1 VTPAW
6 EKTRNSI
13 QNNAALINPLPV
25 NASFLS
31 SHKFRRNTPQIVTL
45 KDGMKKETNHDSV
58 EMKQKLEAFERL
70 LNIMDDLRTGC
81 PWDREQT
88 MESLRHLT
96 IEEVYELSDAILD
109 KDMDG
114 IRKEIGDLMLHL
126 VFYAKIGSETNDFTI
141 KDVLDGISEKLIYR
155 HPHIYGDVE
164 VSGPEEVKDNWE
176 KLKLKEGKKSVLE
189 GVPQSMPP
197 LVKAYRIQEKV
208 KGVGFE
214 WEYSQQVW
222 DKVQEEM
229 NELKAEVEG
238 SGSKEKM
245 EDELG
250 DLLFALVNY
259 ARYIGINPEDALERT
274 NKKFIRRFQFI
285 ETESRKDGKEIQH
298 MSLEEMDVYWDK
310 AKDLGY

>member
-1 VTPAW
+1 
-6 EKTRNSI
+6 
-13 QNNAALINPLPV
+13 
-25 NASFLS
+25 
-31 SHKFRRNTPQIVTL
+31 
-45 KDGMKKETNHDSV
+45 
-58 EMKQKLEAFERL
+58 
-70 LNIMDDLRTGC
+70 
-81 PWDREQT
+81 
-88 MESLRHLT
+88 
-96 IEEVYELSDAILD
+96 
-109 KDMDG
+109 
-114 IRKEIGDLMLHL
+114 
-126 VFYAKIGSETNDFTI
+126 
-141 KDVLDGISEKLIYR
+141 
-155 HPHIYGDVE
+155 
-164 VSGPEEVKDNWE
+164 
-176 KLKLKEGKKSVLE
+176 
-189 GVPQSMPP
+189 MPP